1 MSPSL
6 HDLCRMQ
13 VAGAMLNSKYPY
25 DGEFVKLLT
34 RRTDIDL
41 VTAALELA
49 RDAYPQ
55 LRFEETFD
63 WIEDRANEL
72 GGPIACAKT
81 ERDALRALADC
92 LSGRHGLHGDRE
104 SYDHAD
110 SSYLHR
116 VIERKRGIPIS
127 LSLLYMAVGSR
138 VGLTLHGVSSPGHFM
153 VRYEAVDGP
162 LFIDAYS
169 RGEVL
174 THDECSARICRAMDL
189 PGPLADSAFEPAA
202 PRAIVIRMLNNL
214 KALHARQS
222 NWQAAWL
229 VQHRLS
235 ALHPSTYS
243 EIRDLGLIS
252 LKADRPGMA
261 LDLLQSCR
269 QKCPEDELE
278 MLDQHVTE
286 AERQLVRWN

>member
-1 MSPSL
+1 MS
-6 HDLCRMQ
+6 
-13 VAGAMLNSKYPY
+13 LNSKYTY

-41 VTAALELA
+41 VLAALELA
-49 RDAYPQ
+49 RDAYPD
-55 LRFEETFD
+55 LRFEQTFD
-63 WIEDRANEL
+63 WIDERAAEL
-72 GGPIACAKT
+72 SSRIAGAKT
-81 ERDALRALADC
+81 ERDALAALADC
-92 LSGRHGLHGDRE
+92 LSGRHGLQGDRD
-104 SYDHAD
+104 SYNHAD

-127 LSLLYMAVGSR
+127 LSLLYMAVGAR
-138 VGLTLHGVSSPGHFM
+138 AGLPLHGVSSPGHFM

-162 LFIDAYS
+162 LFIDAFS

-189 PGPLADSAFEPAA
+189 PGPLAESAFEPAPA
-202 PRAIVIRMLNNL
+202 RTIVIRMLNNL

-252 LKADRPGMA
+252 LKANRPGMA

-269 QKCPEDELE
+269 QRCPEDETE
-278 MLDQHVTE
+278 MLDQHVSE